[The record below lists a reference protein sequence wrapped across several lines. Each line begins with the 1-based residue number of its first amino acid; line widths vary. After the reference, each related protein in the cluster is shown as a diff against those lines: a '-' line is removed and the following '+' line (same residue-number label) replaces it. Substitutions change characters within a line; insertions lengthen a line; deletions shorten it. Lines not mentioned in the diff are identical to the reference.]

1 MNLYA
6 PSYYK
11 RFKCIADRCK
21 NSCCIDWEIDVDEKT
36 YEKYLSVGGYLKENI
51 AESEGCRYFELK
63 NGRCPHLLDNGLC
76 RIIIDYGEDYIAD
89 ICRDHPRFYNCISE
103 RREVGLGLV
112 CEEAARMIIGD
123 DELFS
128 LEKIG
133 DCDDEP
139 NDCDFDALPERDDII
154 SLILESDK
162 TLPVKIKMLENKYS
176 INVNIHSMNEWFG
189 ILTELEILD
198 KKWEEILNSATVSE
212 RKHDCC
218 ELYPNLER
226 ILVYFVYR
234 HVSASSSYLNLRA
247 KLGFS
252 ILSVKILVY
261 LIERAQECNVE
272 NLIGLARIYSS
283 EIEYSEENTDAL
295 IYEFESE
302 LAE

>member
-6 PSYYK
+6 PRYYK

-21 NSCCIDWEIDVDEKT
+21 NSCCIDWEIDIDDKT
-36 YEKYLSVGGYLKENI
+36 YEKYLSVGGYLKESI

-76 RIIIDYGEDYIAD
+76 RIIIDYGEDHITD
-89 ICRDHPRFYNCISE
+89 ICREHPRFYNCVSG
-103 RREVGLGLV
+103 RREVGFGLV
-112 CEEAARMIIGD
+112 CEEAARIIIKD
-123 DELFS
+123 DECFS

-133 DCDDEP
+133 ECCDE
-139 NDCDFDALPERDDII
+139 CDAFAFDALPERDDII
-154 SLILESDK
+154 ALILESDK
-162 TLPVKIKMLENKYS
+162 TLPEKMKMIESKYS
-176 INVNIHSMNEWFG
+176 LEVNIHSINEWLE

-198 KKWEEILNSATVSE
+198 KRWEEILNGAISSD
-212 RKHDCC
+212 RKHNCC

-226 ILVYFVYR
+226 ILIYFVYR

-247 KLGFS
+247 KLGFAILGVS
-252 ILSVKILVY
+252 ILMY

-272 NLIGLARIYSS
+272 NLIELARLYSS

-295 IYEFESE
+295 IFEFESE
-302 LAE
+302 LPE

>member
-76 RIIIDYGEDYIAD
+76 RIIIDYGEDYITD

-112 CEEAARMIIGD
+112 CEEAARIIIGD

-133 DCDDEP
+133 EMDYY
-139 NDCDFDALPERDDII
+139 I
-154 SLILESDK
+154 
-162 TLPVKIKMLENKYS
+162 
-176 INVNIHSMNEWFG
+176 
-189 ILTELEILD
+189 
-198 KKWEEILNSATVSE
+198 
-212 RKHDCC
+212 
-218 ELYPNLER
+218 
-226 ILVYFVYR
+226 
-234 HVSASSSYLNLRA
+234 YL
-247 KLGFS
+247 
-252 ILSVKILVY
+252 
-261 LIERAQECNVE
+261 
-272 NLIGLARIYSS
+272 
-283 EIEYSEENTDAL
+283 
-295 IYEFESE
+295 
-302 LAE
+302 